1 MAGEATA
8 DNTQM
13 NWWQQVGN
21 DPAVPGYKIRRA
33 DGTWVQKGMDG
44 QYHPYVEFAVKR
56 DENGNPITDENGNWI
71 PEEGGGIS
79 NTPSDYGSTS
89 LGSTMTTANL
99 TTPQQPAQEDE
110 PDKQKDGGRLYPW
123 WAMPYNPWGREPHA
137 QYKEDRAN
145 LRDKQAAQS
154 DMIAQRMWQT
164 ANRDP
169 RNEANKDAQAEANQ
183 KFTESQQQLNGSDN
197 TSLVGRQLVEKDPQ
211 QYRVFAEQQAQNAA
225 SQERNATAERDQA
238 IQLRQK
244 GAIDQYNY
252 RQNGL
257 YNLASAKLTMG
268 PPKEK
273 DEKKQEQQEQPKS
286 GENPPQQTDWG
297 SRASV
302 QDVLNC
308 LTQQHWDEIQ
318 KGRAKAKAN
327 GVPDMNPLSDDE
339 HVTDWWEVSHRD
351 GHTVA
356 QNPDL
361 DTPEYKAAVEK
372 IANDLWNGTQVTI
385 NNKQFGGNGLTG
397 FDAYQTLHEGERGG
411 TSHGWQ
417 NFTSEEGHKKA
428 TDATASQTQ
437 NIVSGI
443 SKNTQSPM
451 YAPAGQ
457 ETIDF
462 NNQWYDN
469 YYRRTH

>member
-1 MAGEATA
+1 
-8 DNTQM
+8 M
-13 NWWQQVGN
+13 NYIPNGAPSDIPPNQALLQEQQSNERPWYMDVGQ
-21 DPAVPGYKIRRA
+21 DSFMPGTRVRRA
-33 DGTWVQKGMDG
+33 DGTIVQRMPDG
-44 QYHPYVEFAVKR
+44 SYQPIVT
-56 DENGNPITDENGNWI
+56 NGNPGEGFYDQPGQDNTSVLSGNFTV
-71 PEEGGGIS
+71 GGETQPNNQGE
-79 NTPSDYGSTS
+79 
-89 LGSTMTTANL
+89 
-99 TTPQQPAQEDE
+99 QQVQE
-110 PDKQKDGGRLYPW
+110 PKSRRMYPW
-123 WAMPYNPWGREPHA
+123 WAMQYNPWGREPHA

-154 DMIAQRMWQT
+154 DMIAQRNWQT

-183 KFTESQQQLNGSDN
+183 KFTESQQQMNDSDN
-197 TSLVGRQLVEKDPQ
+197 TSLIGRQLVEKDPQ

-257 YNLASAKLTMG
+257 YNLGSTYLTMG
-268 PPKEK
+268 PDKEK
-273 DEKKQEQQEQPKS
+273 NQMQKQEQPK
-286 GENPPQQTDWG
+286 EPDTPPAQTDWG

-318 KGRAKAKAN
+318 KGRAQAKAN
-327 GVPDMNPLSDDE
+327 GVPHMDPLGDDE
-339 HVTDWWEVSHRD
+339 HVNDWWEVSHRD

-411 TSHGWQ
+411 TDKGWQ

-428 TDATASQTQ
+428 TDAKASQTQ
-437 NIVSGI
+437 SNILTGLGNNPQSQQ
-443 SKNTQSPM
+443 NTLGEQWASQ
-451 YAPAGQ
+451 YNSQWA
-457 ETIDF
+457 DRF
-462 NNQWYDN
+462 NQ
-469 YYRRTH
+469 TH